1 MKEIAM
7 TKKLSR
13 RDFLKETGKITAA
26 MAAIW
31 AAGADM
37 PPEDVPE
44 AKPKSEPRSE
54 SADIWN
60 EERHP
65 YHMRGGAT
73 MIFSHSKKHEW

>member
-1 MKEIAM
+1 M

-26 MAAIW
+26 LAAIW
-31 AAGADM
+31 AVGADM

-44 AKPKSEPRSE
+44 AKPKTEPRPK

-60 EERHP
+60 EECHP
-65 YHMRGGAT
+65 YRWRGGWYN
-73 MIFSHSKKHEW
+73 E